1 MRPERACAAFHRVAV
16 LGVSLLLAASAA
28 QAQELGIPGVAY
40 PTLPAAGPNAAAFT
54 PAGWRVKS
62 EASGDLN
69 ADRIA
74 DLAFVLRM
82 EAPANVLTHEG
93 LGNNP
98 LDTNPRL
105 FAVAL
110 GRPGGGYRLV
120 VQNRDLI
127 PRHTE
132 PTQEDPYNA
141 IAIERGAVQIG
152 LSRMM
157 NAGGWDAGT
166 TTFTFRWREDAL
178 RLIGFDYFNVHRGS
192 GQFSS
197 LSVNY
202 LTRRVSVTTGNVS
215 SDDES
220 VRWLR
225 LPARAS
231 PPTIEEIGDGLEFDP
246 DGMIERLP

>member
-1 MRPERACAAFHRVAV
+1 MRAAT
-16 LGVSLLLAASAA
+16 LGVTLFLATSAA
-28 QAQELGIPGVAY
+28 GAQELVIPDVAY
-40 PTLPAAGPNAAAFT
+40 PTLPAAGANAAAFA
-54 PAGWRVKS
+54 PAGWRVES
-62 EASGDLN
+62 EASGDVN
-69 ADRIA
+69 ADRVA
-74 DLAFVLRM
+74 DLAIVLRM
-82 EAPANVLTHEG
+82 EAPANILTHAG

-105 FAVAL
+105 FVVAL

-127 PRHTE
+127 PRHIE

-141 IAIERGAVQIG
+141 IAIERGAVQVG

-166 TTFTFRWREDAL
+166 TLFTFRWRDDAL
-178 RLIGFDYFNVHRGS
+178 RLIGFEYFNAHRGS

-202 LTRRVSVTTGNVS
+202 LTRRASVTTGNVS

-220 VRWLR
+220 VRWAR
-225 LPARAS
+225 LPARVS
-231 PPTIEEIGDGLEFDP
+231 PPTIDEIGDGLEFDP